1 MGNGKMIH
9 TESLIQK
16 ECVRWFRLAYAQLA
30 LNLFSVP
37 NGGKRNRIEAAIM
50 KGEGTVAGS
59 ADLILLYPSQG
70 YHALCIEMKSP
81 KGVQRQSQKEWQ
93 RAVEAQGYKYI
104 IVRSF
109 DEFRAEVS
117 RYIRGRL

>member
-1 MGNGKMIH
+1 MIH

-50 KGEGTVAGS
+50 KGEGTVAGT

-81 KGVQRQSQKEWQ
+81 KGVQRQSQKDWQ

-117 RYIRGRL
+117 RYIRSRL